1 MLPKIDFCFTVYW
14 KKPWNWT
21 KTTFNYPVFFICP
34 ISPSFSFSGVYFA
47 WLWTHFDFLYW
58 DTTILLLLSCEFL
71 ETLVMQLLMLIAT
84 IFHCYILIS
93 LFLFS
98 LLCEFSDL
106 MEARRKSCIVGKECI
121 FWRRLTCDFCLFD
134 LFCPSWNIQFFIVFQ
149 FQFCPIFILLLAMN
163 SYVLSS
169 VVPKAFKNRNPGL
182 KSLHKFIYARVR
194 IKTSNGCCKREWEWS
209 GPLDL
214 FTNNAPPPH
223 SVECYRQQI

>member
-1 MLPKIDFCFTVYW
+1 MYW

-134 LFCPSWNIQFFIVFQ
+134 LLCPSWNIQFFIVFQ
-149 FQFCPIFILLLAMN
+149 FQFCPIFIFVQVWIFPSLNLFFFFFKICHFIQLYFCPITILPN
-163 SYVLSS
+163 FQFSPVSILS
-169 VVPKAFKNRNPGL
+169 
-182 KSLHKFIYARVR
+182 
-194 IKTSNGCCKREWEWS
+194 
-209 GPLDL
+209 
-214 FTNNAPPPH
+214 
-223 SVECYRQQI
+223 